1 MDFDKA
7 EAFLESNHRQGSVTS
22 SVGLGLYTGSGELVS
37 LMTFGKMRSTIGSSK
52 SDSADIVELVRFCN
66 LKNYSVV
73 GGASKLFKHYIREY
87 SPSKKFPFQIVPTQE
102 EICTPHSDSKKLD
115 VPTRRYVW
123 VNLSNDFLLKSSIYP
138 EEKSEKTFQ

>member
-22 SVGLGLYTGSGELVS
+22 SVRLGLYTGSGELVS

-87 SPSKKFPFQIVPTQE
+87 SPSKIVSF
-102 EICTPHSDSKKLD
+102 SDRAH
-115 VPTRRYVW
+115 TRG
-123 VNLSNDFLLKSSIYP
+123 NLYSTLGFKEVRRSDP
-138 EEKSEKTFQ
+138 EVCLGEFI